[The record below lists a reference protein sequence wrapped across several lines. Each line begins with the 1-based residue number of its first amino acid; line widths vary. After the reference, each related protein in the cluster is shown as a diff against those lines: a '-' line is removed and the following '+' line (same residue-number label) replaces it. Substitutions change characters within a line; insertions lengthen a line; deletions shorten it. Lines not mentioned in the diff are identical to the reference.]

1 MAKVRAKFEDVYK
14 RLVDSKI
21 VGSRTE
27 LANLL
32 GLGRAVVTYIANKRI
47 IVPDEWERRFEDAGY
62 SWRWVTTGDG
72 PMFNAHAISAQGKL
86 CVAKRIVA
94 DGKGFKLSERDVEI
108 PFHTDYLHMIGISGC
123 DAVNY
128 FTVQGDAMMPTLAQG
143 DICIVDTS
151 VDTVDIGLYYLVQF
165 ANGILGVR
173 KVVPSGADLLVTSD
187 NESYE
192 PVVYD
197 EEKISVV
204 GRVAGFLKKV

>member
-1 MAKVRAKFEDVYK
+1 MAKVEVKFDDVYK
-14 RLVDSKI
+14 RLTDNKI

-32 GLGRAVVTYIANKRI
+32 GLGRAAVTYIANKRV

-62 SWRWVTTGDG
+62 AWKWVTTGEG
-72 PMFNAHAISAQGKL
+72 PMFNAHAIMAQGKL

-94 DGKGFKLSERDVEI
+94 SDSGWKLSERDIEI
-108 PFHTDYLHMIGISGC
+108 PFHTNYLHMIGISGC

-143 DICIVDTS
+143 DICVVDTS
-151 VDTVDIGLYYLVQF
+151 ARVVDTGLYYLIQF

-173 KVVPSGADLLVTSD
+173 KTVLTGNEILVTSD
-187 NESYE
+187 NETYE
-192 PVVYD
+192 PVAYD
-197 EEKISVV
+197 KEKMNII

>member
-32 GLGRAVVTYIANKRI
+32 GLGRAAVTHIANKRI

-62 SWRWVTTGDG
+62 SWRWVATGEG
-72 PMFNAHAISAQGKL
+72 PIFNAHAISAQGKL

-197 EEKISVV
+197 EGRISVV